1 MSRASAR
8 PLAVGLLCTVTVVSG
23 CSAPP
28 VDPGRA
34 RVVEAGL
41 EERDGRLP
49 PDAREEKH
57 DAMAK
62 DALAFF
68 RGAPWLYWRD
78 HGADPRLAR
87 FGGERATSWIVGD
100 LHVENLGAFED
111 ARPEVVF
118 GINDFDEA
126 VLADVQL
133 DLWRLAAS
141 VVLLCRRDGW
151 IDDAGAREGVRALAG
166 AWLDAL
172 EAFRGEEDERGFR
185 VTAGT
190 SYGAL
195 ADLLGDAEV
204 EGRRTKL
211 LDDWTATGGRRLDL
225 SSSKLAPAPAGVAA
239 ALEAELAAL
248 AARAPAGAFAP
259 GYFHLED
266 VALRLHAGT
275 ASLGRPRYYALV
287 RGPTDGADDDR
298 LLDVKQ
304 QVAPC
309 GPAPEG
315 LSPAERAAAGQ
326 RAMAPWSDAHLGAVS
341 LPPDGGS
348 FTVRERSPYRAD
360 PPLRK
365 LTTTSRLVQMCELWG
380 WVTAAAHASGDRDGD
395 PARVPRSLEDEVVR
409 AVGTARAA
417 FVDLVTAVAF
427 EVADQAGRDHAAFVS
442 AR

>member
-1 MSRASAR
+1 MSSPSLRRFAA
-8 PLAVGLLCTVTVVSG
+8 GLLCTVTVVSG
-23 CSAPP
+23 CASAP
-28 VDPGRA
+28 VDPARA
-34 RVVEAGL
+34 RVVDEAL
-41 EERDGRLP
+41 RARDGGLP
-49 PDAREEKH
+49 ADAVEEKH
-57 DAMAK
+57 EAMA
-62 DALAFF
+62 ASPLAFF
-68 RGAPWLYWRD
+68 RGAPQLFWRD

-87 FGGERATSWIVGD
+87 FGGERATSWVVGD

-126 VLADVQL
+126 VIADVQL

-141 VVLLCRRDGW
+141 VVLLCRRDGRV
-151 IDDAGAREGVRALAG
+151 DDAGAREGVKALAG
-166 AWLDAL
+166 SWLDGL

-185 VTAGT
+185 VTSGT

-195 ADLLGDAEV
+195 ADLLGDTEV

-211 LDDWTATGGRRLDL
+211 LDEWTGAGGRTLDL
-225 SSSKLAPAPAGVAA
+225 SSSKLAQAPAAVAP
-239 ALEAELAAL
+239 ALKAELAAL

-259 GYFHLED
+259 GYFDLED

-287 RGPTDGADDDR
+287 RGPSEGADDDR

-315 LSPAERAAAGQ
+315 LAPGERAAAGQ
-326 RAMAPWSDAHLGAVS
+326 RAMAPWSDPHVGAVT
-341 LPPDGGS
+341 LPDGS
-348 FTVRERSPYRAD
+348 FSVRERSPYRAD
-360 PPLRK
+360 PPLGK
-365 LTTTSRLVQMCELWG
+365 LTTTNRLVQMCELWG

-395 PARVPRSLEDEVVR
+395 PTRVPRSIEDEVVT
-409 AVGTARAA
+409 AVGKERAA
-417 FVDLVTAVAF
+417 FVDLVAAVAF
-427 EVADQAGRDHAAFVS
+427 EVADQAARDHAAFVS
-442 AR
+442 GR